1 MLNGAR
7 EAPPLQQTI
16 DPVLLKQ
23 QNQNLSKLLSSNGS
37 STPITNK
44 TASPQ
49 THSQTPMAGGARQ
62 NNTTVASL
70 GVDLNSLSNS
80 PLSNSLS
87 SPPHSIAKGM
97 HMGNDMLG
105 SPACGGVGAS
115 SSMSSV
121 GSMASQGN
129 IVNAKAA
136 TSQCLSS
143 ATVNQMMNGPNL
155 VMGAQ
160 SRSIAQ
166 SMQNVGGSF
175 SQANVMGNAV
185 ANTLASSVGN
195 MPFNSQQ
202 QGMGQPNMASNQ
214 QQVIKV
220 SFLNSSHFKNK
231 IQNLVSCHTW
241 AVNGHCEI
249 LQA

>member
-7 EAPPLQQTI
+7 EVAPLQQTI

-49 THSQTPMAGGARQ
+49 THSQTPMPGGARQ

-87 SPPHSIAKGM
+87 SPPHNVSIAKGM
-97 HMGNDMLG
+97 HMGNDLLG

-121 GSMASQGN
+121 GSMAPQGN

-220 SFLNSSHFKNK
+220 SFLLIFLHLKNK
-231 IQNLVSCHTW
+231 TQNLVTCHT
-241 AVNGHCEI
+241 
-249 LQA
+249 